1 MTGTVEPA
9 LPYAVDV
16 RHLILDRDGVLNEEA
31 PAQTYVTGPDGWHW
45 IAGSLEALALIAG
58 AGIRV
63 SIVTNQ
69 SGVGRGL
76 MTPGD
81 LDAVHGRMMRES
93 ESAGGH
99 IDALFACPHAPD
111 TRCNCRKPAPG
122 LIEAAVAAS
131 GIPAAQTLAVGDDER
146 DIEAAHGAGVA
157 AALVLTGKGRAAAS
171 SSPRH
176 AVPVYDDLA
185 SLARALLADSPGTGN
200 D

>member
-1 MTGTVEPA
+1 MPCAAG
-9 LPYAVDV
+9 V

-31 PAQTYVTGPDGWHW
+31 PAQGYVTGPDGWQW

-69 SGVGRGL
+69 SGIGRGL
-76 MTPGD
+76 MTAED
-81 LDAVHGRMMRES
+81 LDAVHARMTRES
-93 ESAGGH
+93 ISAGGH
-99 IDALFACPHAPD
+99 IDALFACTHAPD
-111 TRCNCRKPAPG
+111 ARCNCRKPAPG

-131 GIPAAQTLAVGDDER
+131 GIPAAQTLVVGDDAR
-146 DIEAAHGAGVA
+146 DVEAAHGAGVA

-171 SSPRH
+171 AFPRR
-176 AVPVYDDLA
+176 AVPVYADLA
-185 SLARALLADSPGTGN
+185 SLARALLAPGSGN